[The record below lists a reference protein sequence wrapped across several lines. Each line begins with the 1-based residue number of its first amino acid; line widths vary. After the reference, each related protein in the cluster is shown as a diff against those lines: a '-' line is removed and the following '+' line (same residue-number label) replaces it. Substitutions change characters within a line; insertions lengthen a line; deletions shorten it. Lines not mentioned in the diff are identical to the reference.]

1 MRVLVVTT
9 WYPETHAPHRTPFVP
24 RHVRAIA
31 RHHEVH
37 VIHVKL
43 LDDSP
48 AVDEEFDGVRVTRVG
63 FDPGHPFSLAR
74 ALSTIRH
81 WARCADVVHTMAFS
95 SALVAAP
102 VVRRLP
108 WVHTEHWN
116 GVLFPEHVNTV
127 WQWSAGLRHVL
138 RLPRV
143 VTGVSTLMTDTLARF
158 ARPGA
163 VRLVGN
169 VVDSSPR
176 ITPRSDQPLRLVG
189 VGAATEHKGVVL
201 AVETLAVLRSQGHDA
216 SLFWA
221 GDGPCREAALERARE
236 LGIAEHVDLPGFRNA
251 VQVQEDLAAASVFLL
266 PSKSETFCV
275 AAAEALAAGRPVAMG
290 ARGGQRDFVDGTN
303 GRLVEERTAEAFAAA
318 VVDLLSD
325 PGLAPAREMAGA
337 IRSRYGLE
345 AVADDFSTIY
355 ARVVCG

>member
-31 RHHEVH
+31 HDHEVH

-48 AVDEEFDGVRVTRVG
+48 AVDDEFDGVRVTRVG
-63 FDPGHPFSLAR
+63 FDPGHPGSLVR
-74 ALSTIRH
+74 TFSTIRH
-81 WARCADVVHTMAFS
+81 WARCADVLHTMAFS

-102 VVRRLP
+102 AAGHLP

-116 GVLFPEHVNTV
+116 GVLFPEHVNPV
-127 WQWSAGLRHVL
+127 WKRGAGLRHVL

-176 ITPRSDQPLRLVG
+176 ITPR
-189 VGAATEHKGVVL
+189 
-201 AVETLAVLRSQGHDA
+201 
-216 SLFWA
+216 
-221 GDGPCREAALERARE
+221 
-236 LGIAEHVDLPGFRNA
+236 
-251 VQVQEDLAAASVFLL
+251 
-266 PSKSETFCV
+266 
-275 AAAEALAAGRPVAMG
+275 
-290 ARGGQRDFVDGTN
+290 
-303 GRLVEERTAEAFAAA
+303 
-318 VVDLLSD
+318 
-325 PGLAPAREMAGA
+325 
-337 IRSRYGLE
+337 
-345 AVADDFSTIY
+345 
-355 ARVVCG
+355 